1 MYDRVV
7 SAVKV
12 KSGLTATFTPL
23 VGVRQGCNLSPTL
36 FNILVIDIVDIFDST
51 CDPLIMGEYKINV
64 YYMQMILSCLPN
76 QNIVCRNA
84 LIG

>member
-23 VGVRQGCNLSPTL
+23 VGVQQGCNLSPTL
-36 FNILVIDIVDIFDST
+36 LNILVNDIVDIFDST
-51 CDPLIMGEYKINV
+51 CDPLIMGEYKINY